1 MKRII
6 LASQSP
12 RRRELLGRIIED
24 FDVIVTHADECVE
37 GDTSPHEYV
46 MELAL
51 RKARAVSE
59 NDAVIIGSDT
69 VVALDGEILEKPESA
84 EHAKQMLKRLSG
96 REHIVYTGVALVDGE
111 RELVDFE
118 ATRVVFDELTEEIID
133 RYIAT
138 GEPMDKAGA
147 YGIQSLGCALVKKVD
162 GDYANVVGLP
172 LFKLIKMLKIFGI
185 DIF

>member
-12 RRRELLGRIIED
+12 RRRELLGRIIDGFE
-24 FDVIVTHADECVE
+24 VMVTHADESVD
-37 GDTSPHEYV
+37 GNPPPQEYV

-51 RKARAVSE
+51 RKARAISE
-59 NDAVIIGSDT
+59 KDAVVIGSDT
-69 VVALDGEILEKPESA
+69 VVALDGEILEKPESR
-84 EHAKQMLKRLSG
+84 EHARRMLKRLSG
-96 REHIVYTGVALVDGE
+96 REHTVYTGVAIKDAE

-118 ATRVVFDELTEEIID
+118 ATRVLFDELSDDIID

-172 LFKLIKMLKIFGI
+172 LFKLIKMLEKFGI